1 MSEATPVCGIVSG
14 QMNRFG
20 VKSMETKTDKPWHQL
35 PAEEVIES
43 LGVNLSTGLSADEV
57 EALAETFIPLVK
69 QAEADLEHMAGSLS
83 KPAGPKVSAVVSDE
97 KPFEVTCARRAGTRA
112 WVHRTQVNPP
122 EISRPTHPTIMITI
136 LIAYDGS
143 ECSEAI
149 IDELHRAGLPSQVEA
164 HVVSVAEVWT
174 APADP
179 AASAVLPAMVP
190 ADPSAQIAVTL
201 AKQYASALAGQGA
214 ARLRAAF
221 PQWRVEFMGS
231 VGSPASAIV
240 KQAREVSA
248 DVIFIGSHSRS
259 AIGRF
264 FLGSVSQ
271 KVAAEAKC
279 SVRICRPRAAP
290 GAALRLLVAV
300 DGSPPSQAAV
310 GAVAGRAWPAGTV
323 VAAVAVIEPA
333 LRAVEGSGEPSAEW
347 LCQRDR
353 MLVWLEAVNTAAH
366 RQLELAGLVPES
378 HVLEGEPKP
387 RLLEWA
393 ESWNADCLFIGASG
407 LQHPA
412 TETLGTVASALAVRA
427 HCSVEI
433 VRL

>member
-1 MSEATPVCGIVSG
+1 M
-14 QMNRFG
+14 
-20 VKSMETKTDKPWHQL
+20 K
-35 PAEEVIES
+35 
-43 LGVNLSTGLSADEV
+43 
-57 EALAETFIPLVK
+57 
-69 QAEADLEHMAGSLS
+69 
-83 KPAGPKVSAVVSDE
+83 
-97 KPFEVTCARRAGTRA
+97 
-112 WVHRTQVNPP
+112 
-122 EISRPTHPTIMITI
+122 TI

-143 ECSEAI
+143 ECSEALI
-149 IDELHRAGLPSQVEA
+149 AELQRAGLPSQVEA

-179 AASAVLPAMVP
+179 AATAVLPAMVP
-190 ADPSAQIAVTL
+190 ADPSAQTAVAL
-201 AKQYASALAGQGA
+201 AKQDASSLAGQGA
-214 ARLRAAF
+214 ARLRATF
-221 PQWRVEFMGS
+221 PEWRVEFTGC

-240 KQAREVSA
+240 QQAREIAA
-248 DVIFIGSHSRS
+248 DLVFIGSHSRS
-259 AIGRF
+259 AVGRF

-279 SVRICRPRAAP
+279 SVRICRPRPAS

-300 DGSPPSQAAV
+300 DGSLPSQAAV
-310 GAVAGRAWPAGTV
+310 RAVAERAWPAGTV
-323 VAAVAVIEPA
+323 VAAIAVIEPT
-333 LRAVEGSGEPSAEW
+333 LRAVQGSEEPSAAW
-347 LCQRDR
+347 LRQRDR

-366 RQLELAGLVPES
+366 RQLELAGLAPER

-393 ESWNADCLFIGASG
+393 ESWHADCLFIGASG